1 MMQVESRLLDDL
13 ARLASGAAGTL
24 AGVRGEV
31 ETQMR
36 ERLERVL
43 SRMDLVTRE
52 EFETVQDMAVRARE
66 ENEALATR
74 LRTLEERLAA
84 LEAPAAA
91 TLKAAAAK
99 APAAKKASGKT
110 ARAGRKPA
118 KGAATD
124 TPAGDT

>member
-118 KGAATD
+118 KGAVTD
-124 TPAGDT
+124 TPTGDA